1 MKATYGIKRANNQT
15 LCLTLRHGN
24 VNFTLEIIDIIYF
37 SQYLCVQYSSH
48 ITQCYRYIL
57 SRLLR
62 AFKSGG
68 TKDNF
73 RWVKVRSTAPY

>member
-37 SQYLCVQYSSH
+37 SQYLYVIYFSYY
-48 ITQCYRYIL
+48 TML
-57 SRLLR
+57 SCQNYLLMIS
-62 AFKSGG
+62 KLL
-68 TKDNF
+68 TNQHLK
-73 RWVKVRSTAPY
+73 WY